1 MTRLFG
7 MLVFLSIF
15 LGICFGGYYY
25 ILSRLFLF
33 FKLKHSIFFWLILVF
48 LVFGYVCFSILE
60 VKFPCSA
67 WRIFLRLSAIGLGV
81 GWLCLVILISHDL
94 LQLVFKFP
102 ISISRWFVLGLIVS
116 LTIYSLINALRLEI
130 KTIELSAPVEK
141 KIAHLSDVHLGS
153 VSRRHLEHLV
163 EKTNALSPDVVLIT
177 GDLVDPQGNLTSDS
191 LMPLNALTAPVY
203 FVTGNHERYV
213 GLDKVM
219 SLLEATPVIA
229 LRNEVVLFDSIQLV
243 GIDDSDDRDQVR
255 RQLARLELN
264 PDMFT
269 ILLYHQPE
277 GFNDAATAGV
287 DLMLSGHTHSGQI
300 WPFHRVVRLR
310 FKYVK
315 GLHTI
320 GDMNLYVSTG
330 SGTWGPPMRLGSR
343 NQITL
348 IRLVK
353 K

>member
-1 MTRLFG
+1 MTRFFG

-25 ILSRLFLF
+25 ILSRLFFF
-33 FKLKHSIFFWLILVF
+33 FKLKHNIFFWLILVF
-48 LVFGYVCFSILE
+48 LTCGYVAFSILE
-60 VKFPCSA
+60 VKFPCSV
-67 WRIFLRLSAIGLGV
+67 WRIFMRLSAIGLGV
-81 GWLCLVILISHDL
+81 GWLCLVIIISHDL
-94 LQLVFKFP
+94 MQLVFKFP
-102 ISISRWFVLGLIVS
+102 VSISRWVVLGLIVS
-116 LTIYSLINALRLEI
+116 LTIYSLINAMRLQI
-130 KTIELSAPVEK
+130 KTIEIPAPVEK
-141 KIAHLSDVHLGS
+141 RIAHWSDVHLGS

-177 GDLVDPQGNLTSDS
+177 GDLLDPQDNLTADS
-191 LMPLNALTAPVY
+191 LTPLNALTAPAY

-213 GLDKVM
+213 GLGKVM
-219 SLLEATPVIA
+219 SLLEATPVIV
-229 LRNEVVLFDSIQLV
+229 LRNEVVLFDSLQLI

-255 RQLARLELN
+255 RNLARLELN

-269 ILLYHQPE
+269 ILMYHQPE

-287 DLMLSGHTHSGQI
+287 DLMLSGHTHNGQI
-300 WPFHRVVRLR
+300 WPFHRMVRLR

-320 GDMNLYVSTG
+320 GDMNIYVSTG

-343 NQITL
+343 NLITL
-348 IRLVK
+348 IQLIK